1 MEAKR
6 PDFEFDEFFFD
17 DEEEFSAAKQQP
29 AEEEQQAAPLPQQEA
44 YEEQQAPPPPQ
55 VVPPQQTM
63 PQEPRSGPQPS
74 EVEAIERLFNENE
87 NPALNVAE
95 KPPEK
100 QAPPVSSPTQPI
112 RQPGVR
118 VKGRVTRR
126 VNTDS
131 ILPQIYERVDDI
143 VMYMYEEGLL
153 KDEPKP
159 EEQAAPAPQPMPV
172 MTDST
177 MPLNVKAAP
186 QPGASYVLVDALTS
200 QMVSVDGNLRVG
212 RDASYADLVPP
223 GNNTVSAQHA
233 ELTVKQNVLIVRD
246 IGADGEGSSNGTFIN
261 GVRIPIRSHFGV
273 EAREGDIIEFSNAK
287 YRVEKL

>member
-29 AEEEQQAAPLPQQEA
+29 AEEQQVEPQPQQEA
-44 YEEQQAPPPPQ
+44 YEEPQAPPPPQ

-74 EVEAIERLFNENE
+74 EVEAIERLFNEDE
-87 NPALNVAE
+87 NPAQKAAE

-100 QAPPVSSPTQPI
+100 QAPPPVSSPTQPI
-112 RQPGVR
+112 HQPGVR

-246 IGADGEGSSNGTFIN
+246 IGANGEGSSNGTFIN